1 MKPTVLVNGD
11 MIFRPSYLEIIKIRS
26 LLPTVPLL
34 ALTATATPEVVK
46 DIQALLGFAAENVF
60 RMSFERKNLSYVL
73 RTTQEKFYEMLHI
86 LQSVEGSA
94 IVYCQSRRRTKE
106 AAEFLIKKW
115 SICNVV
121 SCRVGKYR

>member
-1 MKPTVLVNGD
+1 M
-11 MIFRPSYLEIIKIRS
+11 
-26 LLPTVPLL
+26 
-34 ALTATATPEVVK
+34 
-46 DIQALLGFAAENVF
+46 LLGFAAENVF

-106 AAEFLIKKW
+106 AAEFLIK
-115 SICNVV
+115 NGV
-121 SCRVGKYR
+121 SATWYHAGLENIDKNNRQNEWQANEKTSYCCY